1 MILVLAVV
9 LPSLYWEGGPETA
22 PALREARITS
32 IEVPAEHIPSWRG
45 VSGMDVKA
53 PTGQP
58 GVKLATPAVNYRMD
72 EASASTAP
80 WVDSNGWRI
89 LRQPGARFVYDAPGK
104 AAALAAAEAFAYGA
118 RGEIHTNA
126 DGLAPLGEM
135 LAFLGSVPDENLP
148 AAANIGYLDDGSAK
162 SGEVMNLLVR
172 RNLLF
177 RLVQAP
183 DPQLDLNVKIGSP
196 EFPES
201 EADNPD
207 MMAHKIRQ
215 ELSDAKRLVRI
226 YGSEVVI
233 ARLESDGKRARLHL
247 LNYAGAK
254 RPVAGLRVRVLGR
267 YRKAALLDSGLP
279 GSKVLDYTLDRNATE
294 FTLAELKMYAVI
306 DLSR

>member
-1 MILVLAVV
+1 MLLALAVV

-22 PALREARITS
+22 PALREARITR
-32 IEVPAEHIPSWRG
+32 IEVPAENVAAWRG
-45 VSGMDVKA
+45 VPGIDVKA

-58 GVKLATPAVNYRMD
+58 GVKLATPAVSYRMD

-89 LRQPGARFVYDAPGK
+89 LREPGARFVYDAPGK
-104 AAALAAAEAFAYGA
+104 AAALAAAEVFAYGA
-118 RGEIHTNA
+118 RGEIHTDA
-126 DGLAPLGEM
+126 EGLGPLGEM
-135 LAFLGSVPDENLP
+135 LAFLGGVPEASLP
-148 AAANIGYLDDGSAK
+148 LAANIGYQDDGSAK

-183 DPQLDLNVKIGSP
+183 DPKLDLNVKIGSAQ
-196 EFPES
+196 FPVA
-201 EADNPD
+201 EAENPD

-215 ELSDAKRLVRI
+215 ELTDDKRLVRI

-233 ARLESDGKRARLHL
+233 ARLESDGTRARLHL

-254 RPVAGLRVRVLGR
+254 RPVVGLRVRVLGR
-267 YRKAALLDSGLP
+267 YREAALLASGLP
-279 GSKVLDYTLDRNATE
+279 GSKVLDYTLDSDATE